1 MQKSRFIRIGF
12 GCLLLA
18 ATTCMSAQ
26 AQTDS
31 LAQSQIAE
39 AHPSELQGA
48 QDVVTEES
56 RPVTEVAERTFG
68 ALWDEANT
76 AYINANY
83 HKAVEVYESILAQG
97 FASSKLYYNLG
108 NAYFKE
114 GDLGKS
120 ILFYNRALRLNPG
133 SEDIRYNL
141 EVALSRTKDNIEA
154 IPEFFAVTWLRALRH
169 TMGCTAWSIL
179 SLALLV
185 LMLGLLLLY
194 LLARRISLRKAGFY
208 GTCAALLLCIATTW
222 FAVLERREIRQSD
235 EAIVM
240 VSSSS
245 VKSSPDKASTDL
257 FMLHEGTKVT
267 LADRLD
273 GWCEIVIADG
283 KKGWIEERK
292 IEII

>member
-1 MQKSRFIRIGF
+1 MQKSRFIWIGF

-18 ATTCMSAQ
+18 ATACLSAQ

-31 LAQSQIAE
+31 LAEAQVAEVQPAESQE
-39 AHPSELQGA
+39 VQG
-48 QDVVTEES
+48 VVTEES
-56 RPVTEVAERTFG
+56 LPATKIAERTFG

-76 AYINANY
+76 AYINADY

-114 GDLGKS
+114 SDLGKS

-185 LMLGLLLLY
+185 LMLGQLLLY

-208 GTCAALLLCIATTW
+208 GTCAAFLLCIATTW
-222 FAVLERREIRQSD
+222 FAVLERREIRQSN

-240 VSSSS
+240 VSSSA

-273 GWCEIVIADG
+273 GWCEIVLADG